1 MTLQN
6 LIATTSALAAL
17 VDDPAALLAA
27 LNAKTV
33 EKVDHTLVGPA
44 GLALR
49 LPPGI
54 VEAAALSFEAAAQQ
68 SATMRLLMS
77 TFASYGFDFAE
88 QATRDRIDYLVANGM
103 PSAVGTALKS
113 LGIYS
118 VSPAEEAGLGTV
130 TEEQLTEAL
139 AAYAHDRLVALVE
152 QQCAATIVAARS
164 GTFADFAA
172 AVTFFGN
179 V

>member
-1 MTLQN
+1 MTLQS
-6 LIATTSALAAL
+6 LIASTPALAAL
-17 VDDPAALLAA
+17 VADPAALLAA
-27 LNAKTV
+27 LNAKTI

-49 LPPGI
+49 LPPEI

-68 SATMRLLMS
+68 SATMRLLMG
-77 TFASYGFDFAE
+77 TFSSYGFDFAE

-139 AAYAHDRLVALVE
+139 AVYAYDRLVALVE
-152 QQCAATIVAARS
+152 QQCNATLIAARN
-164 GTFADFAA
+164 GTFANFQA